1 MELALCRALKTFC
14 FQYTEKTQSVMIDQL
29 DQHHMLIHIISYHPS
44 IKEGV
49 KVLVNIM
56 KVGRHLCCSALFIFE
71 LIQKKL
77 YMEYKR

>member
-29 DQHHMLIHIISYHPS
+29 DQHHMFSF

-77 YMEYKR
+77 YMKYKR